1 MARAGLKSVVEIY
14 KTQLK
19 WMAVV
24 WDDQARVSR
33 LSFYNDSRKNAL
45 EAVRE
50 FLATETAVHVGS
62 SIVARKLIKYAQGQE
77 TTFSEIALAPCSTE
91 FQQQVRTACREVGYG
106 QITTYGE
113 LAERAKSPKAARAV
127 GLCMRNN
134 PVHYS
139 APSSCRWFYRTVDR
153 LFCGPG
159 VLLKQ
164 QMLKLEGVNRE
175 FVR

>member
-1 MARAGLKSVVEIY
+1 MARAGLKSVVEIF

-62 SIVARKLIKYAQGQE
+62 SIVARKLIKCAGQE
-77 TTFSEIALAPCSTE
+77 TTFSEIALAPCSTNSSSRLE
-91 FQQQVRTACREVGYG
+91 PTVVRSVMVRLQLMENWPNELSRLRLPERWGSVCV
-106 QITTYGE
+106 TTQ
-113 LAERAKSPKAARAV
+113 S
-127 GLCMRNN
+127 
-134 PVHYS
+134 
-139 APSSCRWFYRTVDR
+139 R
-153 LFCGPG
+153 L
-159 VLLKQ
+159 
-164 QMLKLEGVNRE
+164 
-175 FVR
+175 